1 MSNLRNEQ
9 AWLVTGS
16 LMILALVAASAA
28 LYFTKDV
35 MVPFVLAI
43 FITSL
48 VAPVVDYQVVKLRIP
63 QAVAVVVALVLV
75 LAAHTLIAA
84 LLTLASQ
91 QVIATAGKYSDN
103 FATLMRQSIEAIE
116 RIGIDIDESSIV
128 DTLRN
133 QLPSLITQT
142 FGTAL
147 NVLVQS
153 FLVVVFVTFLLA
165 GRNPHLIRS
174 GFYHEIDVRI
184 RGYLATMVSLAAMMG
199 LLVWGILAWFGLELA
214 AVFGLLAFLLTFV
227 PSIGSVI
234 ATLAPLPIA
243 VGQCDSVAEIVA
255 VVAIP
260 GALQIII
267 GNTLQPKMVGE
278 GLDLHPVAILLSLA
292 FWGLLW
298 GPIGMVLAVPIMAVA
313 RIVLIRFEST
323 APLGRLLAGVLPR
336 FENPADPGNTS
347 AGSGNAA
354 DAALGDPD
362 SHQGEAVLL

>member
-1 MSNLRNEQ
+1 
-9 AWLVTGS
+9 
-16 LMILALVAASAA
+16 
-28 LYFTKDV
+28 
-35 MVPFVLAI
+35 
-43 FITSL
+43 
-48 VAPVVDYQVVKLRIP
+48 
-63 QAVAVVVALVLV
+63 
-75 LAAHTLIAA
+75 
-84 LLTLASQ
+84 
-91 QVIATAGKYSDN
+91 
-103 FATLMRQSIEAIE
+103 
-116 RIGIDIDESSIV
+116 
-128 DTLRN
+128 
-133 QLPSLITQT
+133 
-142 FGTAL
+142 
-147 NVLVQS
+147 
-153 FLVVVFVTFLLA
+153 
-165 GRNPHLIRS
+165 
-174 GFYHEIDVRI
+174 
-184 RGYLATMVSLAAMMG
+184 MVSLAAMMG

-278 GLDLHPVAILLSLA
+278 GLNLHPVAILLSLA

>member
-16 LMILALVAASAA
+16 LMILATVAASAA

-43 FITSL
+43 FIASL
-48 VAPVVDYQVVKLRIP
+48 VAPLVDYQVVRLRFP

-75 LAAHTLIAA
+75 LVAHTLVAA
-84 LLTLASQ
+84 MLTLASQ

-103 FATLMRQSIEAIE
+103 FAVLMRQSIETVE
-116 RIGIDIDESSIV
+116 RIGIDLDERGLV
-128 DTLRN
+128 DTLRS
-133 QLPSLITQT
+133 QLPGLISQT

-165 GRNPHLIRS
+165 GRHPHQIRR

-184 RGYLATMVSLAAMMG
+184 RRYLGTMVLLAAMMG
-199 LLVWGILAWFGLELA
+199 LAVWGILAWFGLELA
-214 AVFGLLAFLLTFV
+214 PVFGLIAFLLTFV
-227 PSIGSVI
+227 PSVGSVI

-243 VGQCDSVAEIVA
+243 VGQYDSVAEIVG

-260 GALQIII
+260 GALQIIV
-267 GNTLQPKMVGE
+267 GNTLQPKLVGE
-278 GLDLHPVAILLSLA
+278 GLDLHPVTILLSLA

-313 RIVLIRFEST
+313 RIVLMRFEST
-323 APLGRLLAGVLPR
+323 APLGRLLAGVLPTIR
-336 FENPADPGNTS
+336 GDADRGTPDVPQNRGEPSQRET
-347 AGSGNAA
+347 
-354 DAALGDPD
+354 AL
-362 SHQGEAVLL
+362 H

>member
-16 LMILALVAASAA
+16 LMILATVAASAA

-43 FITSL
+43 FIASL
-48 VAPVVDYQVVKLRIP
+48 VAPLVDYQVVKLRFP

-75 LAAHTLIAA
+75 LIAHTLVAA
-84 LLTLASQ
+84 MLTLASQ

-103 FATLMRQSIEAIE
+103 FAVLMRRSIETVE
-116 RIGIDIDESSIV
+116 RIGIDLDERGLV

-133 QLPSLITQT
+133 QLPGLISQT

-165 GRNPHLIRS
+165 GRNPHLVRR

-184 RGYLATMVSLAAMMG
+184 RRYLGTMVLLAAMMG
-199 LLVWGILAWFGLELA
+199 LAVWGILAWFGLELA
-214 AVFGLLAFLLTFV
+214 PVFGLIAFLLTFV

-243 VGQCDSVAEIVA
+243 VGQYDSVAEIVG

-267 GNTLQPKMVGE
+267 GNTVQPKLVGE
-278 GLDLHPVAILLSLA
+278 GLDLHPVTILLSLA

-313 RIVLIRFEST
+313 RIVLMRFEST
-323 APLGRLLAGVLPR
+323 APLGRLLAGVLPTIR
-336 FENPADPGNTS
+336 GDADRGT
-347 AGSGNAA
+347 A
-354 DAALGDPD
+354 DVPQNRGEPSQRETAL
-362 SHQGEAVLL
+362 H